1 MHWLTQ
7 GLRLVNFRWNQVS
20 LWHHSIL
27 RETTHSSVLAWRIPG
42 TGKPGGLPSMGLHRV
57 GHDWGNLAAAAE
69 KEKISLVCFLLL
81 LKRDKNVWH
90 LQAISSIWRPLAFL
104 PVTLSLLCRSF
115 PLSWLTPQG
124 RGPCPQI
131 LCILFCLYHSPYLI
145 PRRLICLSE
154 VWDHLP
160 VFWRCSVGTECG
172 LPALFLCHLPRSSL
186 IFFMTNFI
194 LYSRL

>member
-1 MHWLTQ
+1 MATHYFKRNL
-7 GLRLVNFRWNQVS
+7 LLN
-20 LWHHSIL
+20 LY
-27 RETTHSSVLAWRIPG
+27 REG
-42 TGKPGGLPSMGLHRV
+42 
-57 GHDWGNLAAAAE
+57 
-69 KEKISLVCFLLL
+69 KISLVCSLLP

-104 PVTLSLLCRSF
+104 PVTLSLLCKSF

-154 VWDHLP
+154 VWDHLL

-172 LPALFLCHLPRSSL
+172 LPVLFLCHLPRSSL
-186 IFFMTNFI
+186 IFFMTNLI
-194 LYSRL
+194 LYSRLWVHPPKFNWFTFVPFYG